1 MADSGSPIAL
11 APLPPMGWMSWN
23 AFGYDLSEEVVLA
36 TADAMLQSGLC
47 EAGYT
52 YLCLDDC
59 WQGGRE
65 PDGRLRAHQTRFP
78 HGIAWLAGQLHGR
91 GLKLGIYTCAGP
103 LTCAGEAG
111 SEGSEELDATTFAEW
126 GVDYVKVDYCH
137 APPARSA
144 ALERYRRMGTA
155 LRSTGRPIV
164 FAVCEWGKRAP
175 WEWAASVGAS
185 QWRTSDD
192 IQDRW
197 GGTGGILDV
206 AEQTEPLAAWAGPG
220 HWNDPDMLVVGLR
233 GRSRAGAA
241 GTIGCSEAEYRS
253 QLSLWAILAA
263 PLFASCD
270 LRQADATTLALLTAP
285 GVLAI
290 DQDRLGRPGRRVRRV
305 GPLDV
310 WHRELDGRAQAIAIL
325 NRSDDPVPLRVTW
338 PSRHGA
344 APDVINTWSERPVER
359 GGELLRLEPH
369 ATVLYR
375 STSSGVNPIIGLEP
389 ER

>member
-1 MADSGSPIAL
+1 MGMA
-11 APLPPMGWMSWN
+11 
-23 AFGYDLSEEVVLA
+23 
-36 TADAMLQSGLC
+36 
-47 EAGYT
+47 
-52 YLCLDDC
+52 
-59 WQGGRE
+59 
-65 PDGRLRAHQTRFP
+65 LRA
-78 HGIAWLAGQLHGR
+78 
-91 GLKLGIYTCAGP
+91 
-103 LTCAGEAG
+103 
-111 SEGSEELDATTFAEW
+111 
-126 GVDYVKVDYCH
+126 
-137 APPARSA
+137 
-144 ALERYRRMGTA
+144 
-155 LRSTGRPIV
+155 TGRPIV

-185 QWRTSDD
+185 QWRTCDD
-192 IQDRW
+192 IQDAW

-253 QLSLWAILAA
+253 QLSLWAMLAA

-285 GVLAI
+285 AVLAI
-290 DQDRLGRPGRRVRRV
+290 DQDRLGRPGRRVRRA
-305 GPLDV
+305 GPVDV
-310 WHRELDGRAQAIAIL
+310 WHRELDGGAQAIAIL
-325 NRSDDPVPLRVTW
+325 NRADQPVSLRVAW
-338 PSRHGA
+338 PSRHGTA
-344 APDVINTWSERPVER
+344 SDVINAWSERPVER